1 MAVDGPDD
9 DGVYDRPPG
18 RQLRSRS
25 SDAGAVGVGAEPAET
40 RTRAEYY
47 ETLRGADQ
55 ETAHVDSDRRHTEY
69 SGWAAIDA
77 DNRPDLD
84 ELHIPP
90 ERLRHILDGDRNGGG
105 HRHGTG
111 KPGKTE
117 FPASWDDGKV
127 AEVLVDVARR
137 PDLTPGHQEWSG
149 RWVTR
154 GTRDDV
160 EVVVIVAPDGRIWS
174 GWPLPG
180 GAGVIK
186 NPEGG

>member
-1 MAVDGPDD
+1 MALDGPYDT
-9 DGVYDRPPG
+9 GEYDRPPE

-25 SDAGAVGVGAEPAET
+25 PDAGAAGVGAKPAET

-47 ETLRGADQ
+47 ETLRAADQ
-55 ETAHVDSDRRHTEY
+55 QAAHVDSGRRRTEHA
-69 SGWAAIDA
+69 GWAAIDA
-77 DNRPDLD
+77 ENRPDLD
-84 ELHIPP
+84 ELHISP
-90 ERLRHILDGDRNGGG
+90 ERLRHILDGDPTGGG

-127 AEVLVDVARR
+127 TDVLVDVARR
-137 PDLTPGHQEWSG
+137 PDQTPGHQDWNG

-160 EVVVIVAPDGRIWS
+160 EVAVVVAPDGRIWS

-186 NPEGG
+186 NPEGS